1 MSDMDKGPYYFFSY
15 SSMKFKEAQAKTVA
29 MLSSPGFI
37 ERVKDEDETMLTHLD
52 ILKNINRAGYI
63 TTNSQA
69 GRKSSGKS
77 AVDGRHYDTSERAYI
92 TGFML
97 ENDAVKFIKNLGIL
111 TDKNAVFVPYCSDDI
126 HLPASLDIPLTIT
139 RKGDKTA
146 VVTHMAT
153 TLPVSYWN
161 HERKEAKLSK
171 SEKIV
176 YIFCWDTKW
185 NRNASSATGLFTDV
199 LKILRL

>member
-1 MSDMDKGPYYFFSY
+1 
-15 SSMKFKEAQAKTVA
+15 MKFKDAQAKTVA

-69 GRKSSGKS
+69 GRQSSGKS
-77 AVDGRHYDTSERAYI
+77 AIDGRHYDTSERAYI

-126 HLPASLDIPLTIT
+126 HLPASLDVPLTIT

-161 HERKEAKLSK
+161 HERKEAKLGK

-199 LKILRL
+199 LRILRL